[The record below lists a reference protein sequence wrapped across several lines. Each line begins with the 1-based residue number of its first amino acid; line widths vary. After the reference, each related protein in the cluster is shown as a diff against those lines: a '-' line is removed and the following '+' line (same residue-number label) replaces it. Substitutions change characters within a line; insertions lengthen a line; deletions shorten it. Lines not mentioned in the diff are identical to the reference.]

1 MRYVAG
7 IGQIFSINT
16 VGRLVSGYTTD
27 LYLEVTTK
35 AMSPPCI
42 LILLAELLLYF
53 ISSKV
58 FGFVDS
64 QKYDKIK
71 KKFTPNSEQSNEFN

>member
-1 MRYVAG
+1 VAG

-35 AMSPPCI
+35 AMSLPCI
-42 LILLAELLLYF
+42 LILFAELLLYF

-58 FGFVDS
+58 VGFVDS
-64 QKYDKIK
+64 QKYDKMK
-71 KKFTPNSEQSNEFN
+71 KYIYT

>member
-1 MRYVAG
+1 MAG

-42 LILLAELLLYF
+42 LSLLAELLLYF

-58 FGFVDS
+58 VGFVDS

-71 KKFTPNSEQSNEFN
+71 KIFTPNSEQSNDFN